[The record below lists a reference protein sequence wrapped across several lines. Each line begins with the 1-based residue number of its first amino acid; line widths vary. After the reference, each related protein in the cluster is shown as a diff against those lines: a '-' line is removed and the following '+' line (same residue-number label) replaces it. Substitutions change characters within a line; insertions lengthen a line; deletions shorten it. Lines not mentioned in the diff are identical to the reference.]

1 MLNFLALISTCVC
14 AQGSTENYGGPL
26 GTSAGLAGRKNTCVH
41 EEGRK
46 PILSGTDQN
55 TTTEKTS
62 GSLIY
67 TQNLFI
73 WLSLILNQSELVLTS
88 SMPLK
93 SFFGVFTEKIGI
105 IFTNVV
111 H

>member
-1 MLNFLALISTCVC
+1 M
-14 AQGSTENYGGPL
+14 

-73 WLSLILNQSELVLTS
+73 CLSLILNISELMLTCLMS
-88 SMPLK
+88 LK
-93 SFFGVFTEKIGI
+93 SFFGVFKEKIRI
-105 IFTNVV
+105 RFTNVV